1 MAKVLLVVGARPNFM
16 KMAPLYFEMVKAQAL
31 QPLIVHTGQHYDYV
45 MSQAF
50 FEDLELPQPHHFL
63 GTGSGSHAEQTAR
76 IMVEFEKV
84 VLAEK
89 PDLVVVFGDVN
100 STVAC
105 SLTAKKL
112 LIPVAHVE
120 AGLRSFDET
129 MPEEINRRVTDTI
142 SDLLFTP
149 SPDGDENLRREG
161 VAQNKIH
168 RVGNIMIDSLISIL
182 NRIDPDAPG
191 ADRPAVR
198 PDEAELRAG
207 DAAPAVERGRA
218 GRPGTD
224 PDVSQHAVGPGA
236 GGLSRAPADA
246 QEHRGVRHRR
256 VVPRCVSTSSSRC
269 GTGSS
274 SRCENNARF
283 IVTDS
288 GGIQEEATY
297 LGLPCLTLRPNTERP
312 ITITEG
318 TNELADMGNV
328 EEQSARILAGQWK
341 RGKVPALWDGRTAER
356 IVQVVLDYTKCG
368 ASVLRR
374 PRASCG
380 HTDLQQ
386 SRR

>member
-1 MAKVLLVVGARPNFM
+1 VAKVLLVVGARPNFM
-16 KMAPLYFEMVKAQAL
+16 KMAPLYFEMVKAQPL
-31 QPLIVHTGQHYDYV
+31 EPLIVHTGQHYDYV

-84 VLAEK
+84 LLAEK

-100 STVAC
+100 STLAC

-112 LIPVAHVE
+112 LVPVAHVE

-129 MPEEINRRVTDTI
+129 MPEEINRRVTDTV

-149 SPDGDENLRREG
+149 SADGDENLRREG

-168 RVGNIMIDSLISIL
+168 RVGNIMIDSLIGIL
-182 NRIDPDAPG
+182 HRIDPDQQEQVVQRFGLAKRNYVLVTLH
-191 ADRPAVR
+191 RPSNVDERDGLEQILTYLNKLSVQVPVVFPVHPRTRKNIEAFGIDASFHDAFRIVDPVR
-198 PDEAELRAG
+198 YREFL
-207 DAAPAVERGRA
+207 
-218 GRPGTD
+218 T
-224 PDVSQHAVGPGA
+224 
-236 GGLSRAPADA
+236 L
-246 QEHRGVRHRR
+246 
-256 VVPRCVSTSSSRC
+256 
-269 GTGSS
+269 
-274 SRCENNARF
+274 ENNARF

-318 TNELADMGNV
+318 TNELVDMSNI

-341 RGKVPALWDGRTAER
+341 RGRVPALWDGRTAER
-356 IVQVVLDYTKCG
+356 IVQVVLDYHG
-368 ASVLRR
+368 LSEIVRL
-374 PRASCG
+374 
-380 HTDLQQ
+380 
-386 SRR
+386 